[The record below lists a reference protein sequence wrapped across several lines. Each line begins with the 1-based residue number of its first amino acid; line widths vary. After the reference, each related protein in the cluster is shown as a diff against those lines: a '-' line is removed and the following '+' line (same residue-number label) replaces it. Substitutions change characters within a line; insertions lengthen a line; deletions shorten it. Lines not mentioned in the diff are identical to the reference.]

1 MRRRL
6 KKYFVTGLLVV
17 IPIGGTYLVLATFLK
32 FLESFLG
39 DFLKNYSRFYI
50 PGMGIATLIIF
61 IFLIGFFTSNFIGR
75 KIVGLWEG
83 IMVRVPLVKNI
94 YMAFKHV
101 IDTVSLQS
109 KEHFSRVVLV
119 EFPREG
125 VYSIAFVTGV
135 TKGEVQ
141 NLTDERVIN
150 VYVPTTP
157 NPTSGY
163 FLFVPESKI
172 IPLSMSVEE
181 AMKMIISGGLY
192 TPTHVEA
199 IKKHVKGKEIAS
211 ITEVDKVQP
220 EGTATKVPHGG

>member
-6 KKYFVTGLLVV
+6 RKYFVTGLLVV

-39 DFLKNYSRFYI
+39 DFLRSYSNFYI
-50 PGMGIATLIIF
+50 PGMGIAALVMF

-83 IMVRVPLVKNI
+83 IMIRVPLVRNI

-141 NLTDERVIN
+141 NLTDERMIN

-172 IPLSMSVEE
+172 IPLTMSVEE

-192 TPTHVEA
+192 TPQYVETL
-199 IKKHVKGKEIAS
+199 KKHIKGKEIAS
-211 ITEVDKVQP
+211 INQVERP
-220 EGTATKVPHGG
+220 HREGATSKVPYGG